1 MDVCTALDEAK
12 EIKKSIYSL
21 AQKIYDNKERFVDCF
36 VNPEWI
42 DLKDCICLVFEMI
55 AER

>member
-1 MDVCTALDEAK
+1 MDVCTALNEAK

-21 AQKIYDNKERFVDCF
+21 AQKIYDNKERFSDCF
-36 VNPEWI
+36 VYPECASI
-42 DLKDCICLVFEMI
+42 DDCIYLVFEMI